1 MRKKIELEYIFAS
14 SVKILFARVS
24 TAHGLSEWFADDVR
38 QSGDIFTFVWNEHEE
53 QAELVSVKKDAAVR
67 FKWLDA
73 EDEEEYF
80 EFSLRQDPMTEDI
93 ALFITD
99 FVDAGDEADAVGLWD
114 KQIEMLHRLIGA

>member
-1 MRKKIELEYIFAS
+1 M
-14 SVKILFARVS
+14 
-24 TAHGLSEWFADDVR
+24 
-38 QSGDIFTFVWNEHEE
+38 
-53 QAELVSVKKDAAVR
+53 
-67 FKWLDA
+67 DA